1 MTRLLL
7 EKGSNVNCVD
17 IDGATPL
24 HYAAT
29 ADSEELVRVLLE
41 NGARRDIGDADG
53 SRPVD
58 YSEHETIK
66 SLLQ

>member
-1 MTRLLL
+1 MTRLLIK
-7 EKGSNVNCVD
+7 KGSNVNCVD

-29 ADSEELVRVLLE
+29 AESEQLVRILLE
-41 NGARRDIGDADG
+41 HGARRDIGDTDG

-58 YSEHETIK
+58 YSENEMIQ
-66 SLLQ
+66 SLLL